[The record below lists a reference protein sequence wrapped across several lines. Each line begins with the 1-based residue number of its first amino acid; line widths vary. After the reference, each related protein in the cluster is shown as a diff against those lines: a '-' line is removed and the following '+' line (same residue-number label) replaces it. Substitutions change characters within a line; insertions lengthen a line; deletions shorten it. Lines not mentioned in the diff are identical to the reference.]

1 MGRVSAGCSA
11 ARSGRRRVQAPE
23 SGASRCPAT
32 FAHGLPTVG
41 EPRGPLLVALVQLCL
56 AGSRLLSVLSVL
68 SAWLCGEVSVPHG
81 LAALPGCGGGWHS
94 FRPEFPLVGI
104 SQEVC

>member
-11 ARSGRRRVQAPE
+11 APSGRRRVQAPE

-56 AGSRLLSVLSVL
+56 AGSRLLSVLS
-68 SAWLCGEVSVPHG
+68 AWLCGEVSVHHG